1 MTSIEKARA
10 LIESLTPIQ
19 EDPTAETLPCPR
31 CGHNK
36 MKHPAVKN
44 ALSRRATVYI
54 CSECG
59 QEEAIMDALG
69 TKPLPLDKWAMPL
82 AFAKKGR
89 L

>member
-1 MTSIEKARA
+1 MTKTEEAKA
-10 LIESLTPIQ
+10 LIESLTPLQ
-19 EDPTAETLPCPR
+19 EEPAGEIYPCPR
-31 CGHNK
+31 CGHNR
-36 MKHPAVKN
+36 MKTPAVKN
-44 ALSRRATVYI
+44 ALSRRAEVYI

-69 TKPLPLDKWAMPL
+69 TKPLPLEEWAMAL